1 MELKGQIKTIL
12 SETYGQGK
20 TKSIVVLDTTIK
32 PDYPEI
38 VAITFIGKSQ
48 EALEAANLT
57 AGTKINVHVN
67 VKSREY
73 NGKYYTEVTAWK
85 FEAEAVPKSQPKPAP
100 SQQSYLPATDDLPF

>member
-20 TKSIVVLDTTIK
+20 TKSIVVLDTTINK
-32 PDYPEI
+32 EYPEI
-38 VAITFIGKSQ
+38 VAITFLGKSQ

-73 NGKYYTEVTAWK
+73 NGRYFTEATAWK
-85 FEAEAVPKSQPKPAP
+85 FET
-100 SQQSYLPATDDLPF
+100 L